1 MLFFKFTTADGS
13 PVPNPFVEESAF
25 VTLLYAIIELV
36 IVPIPLL
43 KKTPPPSIY
52 AYVART

>member
-1 MLFFKFTTADGS
+1 MLFFKFTTADES
-13 PVPNPFVEESAF
+13 PVPKPLVEASAF
-25 VTLLYAIIELV
+25 VTLLYAIIEFV

-52 AYVART
+52 ATVAST